1 MLSKILDKLSAKTV
15 ITKDQLY
22 CSVDLEFTG
31 FDPSKDQIL
40 EIGFAFFRM
49 TEQGAEITEQWS
61 QVFKSS
67 IEVHP
72 KILGLTGITQDEL
85 DGAPDFNDHRE
96 FLQEKLGKAI
106 IVGHNPTMD
115 VKFLEAYGI
124 KLSGKTIDT
133 LELVQFILP
142 THHSYNLENLVHY
155 FGVKHHNA
163 HRALGDAISTVSVLE
178 NLLRV
183 YNNFSDELKQ
193 ELRDVTKRG
202 DFLWKNF
209 FEIDLD
215 KKELEQ
221 NDSLQNNIHTSSLE
235 ALNLN
240 ETLVTIDST
249 PDNHTTRVALGLKNK
264 NMPTVLA
271 VEASA
276 TVMQLWKDGLVH
288 GVFRADDTFSKNAFE
303 KFLQSATTP
312 EELRF
317 CLKII
322 VWLHTNWQTE
332 VVFDLNI
339 SFFGGQ
345 FRSFIVGGN
354 PRVGEE
360 PVLCVDYTTL
370 QTLASAQSAS
380 SKPAVFK
387 NRELVIVDIQCFE
400 KFMSTGFGT
409 RLSWSSVL
417 YSLKL
422 IYNPE
427 TDFGNLQA
435 KDKVMA
441 ALVGTDLF
449 FGLVFMLLH
458 QTFPSNQ
465 YATLKEL
472 EGSYEHIFKRLRESA
487 ESLKLKLQ
495 AVQDLPEAVDLT
507 RTIKFLDTFFE
518 QTDGRV
524 KWVTIDERNLSFH
537 DQPIDIAENVQ
548 TILSEFG
555 KVRFTET
562 ITQPS
567 LLSYLVDRLGLHTE
581 MSEFPKV
588 SNGTVPSNINVATF
602 DNVLTDTQLFSEATA
617 SPLPLVIVFP
627 DLVSVKN
634 FYNAHYSEIKENAAL
649 FAQGYS
655 GGGNKM
661 FRNFSIR
668 ENSILLVTAEFMA
681 KQNYKI
687 SAQTMIFTST
697 PGIEKDHPYTSA
709 ILKHWES
716 KHEDLV
722 FTFQSAKIIFALK
735 KIKLSH
741 SVAVKLYNFSQ
752 NNIFVD
758 KSR

>member
-1 MLSKILDKLSAKTV
+1 MLQKILNKLSPKTA
-15 ITKDQLY
+15 ISKDQVY

-40 EIGFAFFRM
+40 EIGFAYFRM

-85 DGAPDFNDHRE
+85 DEAPDFNEHRE
-96 FLQEKLGKAI
+96 FLQEKLGNAI
-106 IVGHNPTMD
+106 IVGHNPVMD

-183 YNNFSDELKQ
+183 YNSFTEELKQ
-193 ELRDVTKRG
+193 ELGTVIKRG
-202 DFLWKNF
+202 DFLWETLF
-209 FEIDLD
+209 SIEFD

-221 NDSLQNNIHTSSLE
+221 NDSLQNNAHRINIEPLELNDSLI
-235 ALNLN
+235 
-240 ETLVTIDST
+240 TLDPS
-249 PDNHTTRVALGLKNK
+249 PDDHAARVALGLKNK
-264 NMPTVLA
+264 NTPSVLA
-271 VEASA
+271 VESSA
-276 TVMQLWKDGLVH
+276 TVMKLWKDGLVH
-288 GVFRADDTFSKNAFE
+288 GVFRTDDTFSKDAFS
-303 KFLQSATTP
+303 KFLQGATSL

-345 FRSFIVGGN
+345 FRSFVVGGT
-354 PRVGEE
+354 PRIGEE

-370 QTLASAQSAS
+370 QTIAFAQNAS
-380 SKPAVFK
+380 SKTAQFK
-387 NRELVIVDIQCFE
+387 ERELVILDIQNFE

-422 IYNPE
+422 VYNPE
-427 TDFGNLQA
+427 TDFGNLEA
-435 KDKVMA
+435 KDKVIA

-449 FGLVFMLLH
+449 FGLVYMLLH

-465 YATLKEL
+465 YATVEEL
-472 EGSYEHIFKRLRESA
+472 ENNQEHIFKRLKESA
-487 ESLKLKLQ
+487 ESLKQKLQ
-495 AVQDLPEAVDLT
+495 IVQDIPEAVDLT
-507 RTIKFLDTFFE
+507 RTIKFLDGFFE
-518 QTDGRV
+518 QTEGRV
-524 KWVTIDERNLSFH
+524 KWVTIDERNLSFT
-537 DQPIDIAENVQ
+537 DLPIDISGNVQ
-548 TILSEFG
+548 TILQEFG
-555 KVRFTET
+555 NVRFTET
-562 ITQPS
+562 ISQPQ

-581 MSEFPKV
+581 ISEFSNV
-588 SNGTVPSNINVATF
+588 SSSMLPSNLNIGSFENAPTDSELF
-602 DNVLTDTQLFSEATA
+602 NELTE
-617 SPLPLVIVFP
+617 SPLPLVVVFP
-627 DLVSVKN
+627 DLADVKS
-634 FYNAHYSEIKENAAL
+634 FYNAHYSEIKEKAAL

-661 FRNFSIR
+661 FRNFSIK
-668 ENSILLVTAEFMA
+668 ENSVLLVTADFMA

-687 SAQTMIFTST
+687 SAQTIIFTNI
-697 PGIEKDHPYTSA
+697 PGVEKDHPYTSA
-709 ILKHWES
+709 ILKHWEN
-716 KHEDLV
+716 KHSDLIP
-722 FTFQSAKIIFALK
+722 TFQLAKIIFAIK
-735 KIKLSH
+735 KINLAH
-741 SVAVKLYNFSQ
+741 SVAVKMYNSSK
-752 NNIFVD
+752 IFAE
-758 KSR
+758 